1 MAVKGKIRFGVVLAI
16 LMLLP
21 LVLLAGPGP
30 TALVKITPKK
40 IVSQGSGSG
49 STGQVKDLFD
59 GDASTQFLPDN
70 TVRITVTLPKEETI
84 SRLRIF
90 GPSSFTLNTYRVMPW
105 GEEQVA
111 SLSYLSLAALE
122 NSWHTFVADP
132 SFTAETLILEFVP
145 IVSTTPVS
153 ISEVEVWGQ
162 APIDMSQL
170 TGLGGNLDPVSVQS
184 LLDRQFG
191 YIFEKSLS
199 PGSVSVSVGLST
211 SATFELTQQP
221 GLFQRVYLMY
231 DATGLGNAPEV
242 RRNINGAGWLEGY
255 FIPVESIEPSATT
268 HMEDINPAW
277 LVEGENRIEFQGVSR
292 DVTLSNLRLVV
303 ESDSGW
309 NSVSRT
315 SHIKAYDGDLSTAAE
330 LPYGSVDEIVSF
342 DFHRTVQPEVLQL
355 HVAGPQNGTARLE
368 YWNGS
373 IWQDMEEGWRIDL
386 LSLTSGWN
394 RIVVPNKI
402 TTSSLRLSF
411 DVGSSN
417 TASVAPLLIDEVL
430 ICSSPVNGNGESRLI
445 VTYPRGGEYFG
456 RTAFIQG
463 FVDPP
468 VQGNNSA
475 QVVVEGLTAS
485 VAENGSFSIEL
496 NRDSTGFA
504 AQADDEAWQPV
515 VASTY
520 GSNFAE
526 GKAIGSTMTTT
537 VILNRNLLASTE
549 EAAEPELVA
558 LAAVAASGDHPD
570 DHHKEKIS
578 PGQAKKI
585 SYKGVTLDIPAGAV
599 DEEVEITIIPLTE
612 GELPLLD
619 AGMVNVTAPAAG
631 YRFLPHGMKFRKAIK
646 MSFAYSRNYMLSGQ
660 VDDDVKMYYYHDK
673 ARRWHSL
680 NKLKVDPQQQLVT
693 SETDHFTDIINST
706 LVVPEHP
713 EALSYNPNTIK
724 DIKAADPGAGIN
736 LIEPP
741 QANNM
746 GDARLSYPIEIPPGR
761 NGMQPQLAV
770 SYNSSGGNGWL
781 GLGWDL
787 SVPSVTIDTRW
798 GVPRYNPKDETETY
812 MVAGEMLTPVAHRG
826 EFVDREA
833 DKQFYPRIEGSFNR
847 IIRHGDDPAKY
858 WWEVTGK
865 NGVKNFYGGTSAGL
879 DPAAVLSN
887 GPGGNIFRWALKQTV
902 DPNGNMVTYFYEE
915 VEDYGVGVTANNVIG
930 RQLYLKKI
938 NYTGYENSPG
948 KYEVV
953 FIRERE
959 LTPEIKRED
968 VTIDARPGF
977 KTVTADRLKEIHVT
991 FAGQTVRSYEMQYS
1005 EGAFFKT
1012 LLDRVVQKGADASVF
1027 SEHSFAYY
1035 DEARSASGEYIGFKD
1050 TGTWNTHS
1058 DSLVSGVP
1066 SSLDATAIGG
1076 GTGDNLGGH
1085 LYVGIGWGKSGKDF
1099 SVGGKVG
1106 FSKSENEGTLALV
1119 DIDGDGL
1126 SDKVFRQGGN
1136 CYFRKGILTDDE
1148 TMEFSEEKNVI
1159 RFLPTISKDKSEA
1172 ITFGMEAYIVVVSV
1186 LTDLSVNLSTGSAYF
1201 SDVNGDGLIDLVN
1214 GGAVL
1219 FNHIVKEGDKLIP
1232 TFTPNSADT
1241 LVPIGTGTLIT
1252 KDLLDDTE
1260 FERQERE
1267 REENFPLID
1276 PLRIWTAPYDG
1287 TISVSGGVR
1296 LRNIC
1301 PEDYTSADGVLV
1313 SVQLKQTELWVKRI
1327 QADDHNEYD
1336 PENVDQIHVTKGD
1349 NLYFRVQSVNDGAYD
1364 EVEWDPR
1371 VVYRDIEADVDV
1383 NNLPVAEFQASADF
1397 SLAGRAS
1404 SLPMPFKGKVRLFGD
1419 FVKKGVT
1426 SDDIRLLVLK
1436 NGEPI
1441 VDKILPWD
1449 ATDTTYTL
1457 DEIVTI
1463 DVAEVITTEGLDV
1476 EVQGSLE
1483 VLDKLTFKLEV
1494 DSAIDLAQIEWA
1506 PELYYVETV
1515 DDIELKDSAGN
1526 YQIRIKSP
1534 YDVDLY
1540 PGNGLRS
1547 PQQAWVAPQDG
1558 DVIVVPRLSFNFG
1571 EANDP
1576 DAVRPDS
1583 EVVFTVKRRGE
1594 LLFKKVVTI
1603 TDGVLTNPYAL
1614 ATALP
1619 EVKAQDELYF
1629 DFSTRDHTLAQ
1640 YLTQSNVSLNYIDAR
1655 KIDAPFAGQ
1664 MSVETLLTMQT
1675 SADDDEEDQ
1684 LFGQAFFAL
1693 LKNGRIVSRE
1703 IITASEH
1710 GGLSK
1715 EELSAEIDVASED
1728 QLGFALLTDDNWLAK
1743 ALSKQTATSTF
1754 TSTLQYQVDAAGEYA
1769 VSSAL
1774 SFADN
1779 ANGDV
1784 QFVVKGDQGAIAEVN
1799 LSIQEGQ
1806 VIESEGIS
1814 LNIMAQAEEVLT
1826 CEFVIPDEMQA
1837 LMEQSAC
1844 SVDGLVAIVET
1855 VSTDYYVREE
1865 DHFTTVLHSSQ
1876 EPDII
1881 NEPYRNWSYVA
1892 YNGYLPPQYNDQKE
1906 RIEVFEP
1913 IQESKLQAPVE
1924 YLENVRNR
1932 GAEYK
1937 NKEMPVYPLVP
1948 QNNERSWGGIDDG
1961 CWVAAGRL
1969 SSSRLGL
1976 DNISLPR
1983 SKDFIGAR
1991 AVPRMSLGTN
2001 LTVGA
2006 GLFISGSGTVDA
2018 ESYSMLDF
2026 KDMNGDRFPDV
2037 IKPGRIQYTAPTGG
2051 LSATIGGI
2059 GDSHMSDNKSWNIGF
2074 GGNPATCYQNVMG
2087 LIKGESKSGK
2097 NGTTEPSIGF
2107 SGGIGGGEATVV
2119 ADLVDVNGD
2128 GLLDSVT
2135 KGGVALNRGYGFEF
2149 PERWGTSTTSKSSS
2163 GNVAVG
2169 GGYNTGIYAFAG
2181 GINLNNSYN
2190 VTDYT
2195 MQDLNGD
2202 GLPDRIFQSDKKL
2215 FVQFNKGA
2223 AFAAPVQWHGA
2234 MIIDLPSALGKAAG
2248 LPTSNVMPQS
2258 DSVGFGGGIYFTI
2271 SIDIVF
2277 KIVININPGINV
2289 SMNASRQELS
2299 YQDVN
2304 GDGLAD
2310 QLISTKNSQL
2320 RVALNQTGRTNLL
2333 KSVTRPL
2340 GGDFEV
2346 TYERSGNTYEQPQS
2360 RWVMNQVTI
2369 HDGHPGDGPD
2379 SLTTSIVYTDGYYD
2393 RLERDFYGYRSI
2405 TQELGEIDSSD
2416 MEHSPYRK
2424 SVRVF
2429 KTDSYYTRGMLQSE
2443 ELFDARGQLY
2453 TKTANSYRL
2462 LDVDTQSETSGSSA
2476 IARIFPQLERTESF
2490 FFEGIDNLVPGKSTN
2505 TSFEYDLYGNVNRF
2519 VDAGETGVADDAIA
2533 TIKYV
2538 YRTDDAWIVDRPET
2552 ITVTGGDGKVYRL
2565 RKGEYDAKGN
2575 LKAHTGFDGFGQE
2588 AVTTLDYYTNGTLK
2602 TVTGPGNEKGEKS
2615 TLTYQYDPLNSQYVT
2630 HIEDAFGYVS
2640 TADYDYRYGVPNYT
2654 IDLNQNR
2661 IEYAY
2666 DNFGRT
2672 TKVWG
2677 PYDIGA
2683 DIPTYA
2689 FEYHPE
2695 AEIPWALS
2703 RNKGYWAENETLD
2716 TLLYIDGIKRV
2727 IQTKKGAE
2735 VFAGDDK
2742 TVGMTVSG
2750 KVEFDALGRTLQQG
2764 QPLFEAGMQTAFKF
2778 QQSPKNPT
2786 LFAYDVLGRTIRTD
2800 LPNGVFMSSK
2810 FGFEEGMFLIEVTD
2824 PKKKIKKSLKDI
2836 RGNIVAV
2843 KEKLSDKWITT
2854 RYSYDPL
2861 SQITTVIDDH
2871 QNLTKVFYD
2880 QLGRRTAIDNP
2891 DTGRVKF
2898 AFDTAGNLIS
2908 KETPNLRLAGQL
2920 IRYVY
2925 DFNRLNRIDYPD
2937 SADVT
2942 YGYGEPGAAGNRAG
2956 RLSTVANGDIMEE
2969 RFYGKLGE
2977 TVKTVKSIR
2986 SDVPSREWPLYT
2998 TEYIFDSMGR
3008 MRQLTYPDG
3017 EVLTY
3022 NYDQG
3027 GLLESASGIK
3037 QGREYN
3043 YLKDLSYDEYGQRVK
3058 LDLGNDVVT
3067 RYQYD
3072 EKTRR
3077 LDHILTINSDGQ
3089 VLQNIDYAYDDVG
3102 NILNTENVGFVT
3114 RDDTPRTVSQSYG
3127 YDDLH
3132 RLTSADGSYDIGNDH
3147 LDKYSNDF
3155 IYDTIGNFEKKD
3167 QQHWYENALDGS
3179 RSARPQSS
3187 YEYGY
3192 RYEGTQP
3199 HAPTNVG
3206 GMTYQYDA
3214 NGNLALRTEDKTG
3227 KQRIINWT
3235 EENRIASIFD
3245 QGKETIFRYD
3255 DGGTRIV
3262 KRGKYGETVYVDP
3275 NFSIRNGEVASK
3287 HIFAGS
3293 SRIATKMVMQEN
3305 RTNASKKNYVRPAG
3319 SQGHSGSIP
3328 EKSRGNHNGTNKE
3341 LTADSIETVAV
3352 TADSKTNN
3360 GKGKGSNKSNT
3371 SKAEAIANGLDLP
3384 GNSEKGLQNALN
3396 NGNGNK
3402 YGIYKR
3408 LEREGYTVND
3418 SGDIII
3424 GDGTTSSPVPI
3435 LNGNNKPEEHQIY
3448 YYHGDHLGSSNIISD
3463 SKGRSYEHLEYFP
3476 YGENWVEESRN
3487 QTNLPYKFTGKELD
3501 PETGLYYF
3509 GARYYDPRV
3518 SVWVSVDPILGQYFP
3533 VGKENVDRW
3542 LPGYGG
3548 VFNQKN
3554 IGLFTYSHSN
3564 PIALSDPD
3572 GKAPREY
3579 SMLYCHV
3586 NEHFDGRENAIGAL
3600 LLLSGPVA
3608 IAMPEVALAVGAR
3621 YPAMTM
3627 FATEVTAGLAGYS
3640 VWSNGPASRG
3650 LLIEEA
3656 LGGNL
3661 PKGFPVIDKIAG
3673 KVATSIKSI
3682 DLKAPSYQAANK
3694 LFNKVKG
3701 YVDKLD
3707 RFDSQEWGGTVVE
3720 KGITYTGKALELA
3733 VPKGATTSAQANALA
3748 KAAEYAGQKG
3758 IKLIVKEIE

>member
-21 LVLLAGPGP
+21 LVLVADPGP

-40 IVSQGSGSG
+40 IVSQGSGSAG
-49 STGQVKDLFD
+49 TGNVKDLFD
-59 GDASTQFLPDN
+59 GDAGTQFLPDN
-70 TVRITVTLPKEETI
+70 TVRITVTLPNEETI

-90 GPSSFTLNTYRVMPW
+90 GPSTFTLNTYRVMSW

-111 SLSYLSLAALE
+111 SLSYLPLADLE
-122 NSWHTFVADP
+122 NNWHTFVADP
-132 SFTAETLILEFVP
+132 SFAADKLILEFVP
-145 IVSTTPVS
+145 VTAAAPVG
-153 ISEVEVWGQ
+153 ISEVEIWGQ
-162 APIDMSQL
+162 SPIDMDQL
-170 TGLGGNLDPVSVQS
+170 TGLGGNLDPASVQS

-191 YIFEKSLS
+191 YIFEKTMS
-199 PGSVSVSVGLST
+199 PGSVSVTAGQSA
-211 SATFELTQQP
+211 SATFELTQSP
-221 GLFQRVYLMY
+221 GLFQRAYLLY

-242 RRNINGAGWLEGY
+242 RRNINGAGWLESY
-255 FIPVESIEPSATT
+255 SVPVEALESGATT

-292 DVTLSNLRLVV
+292 DVTMSNLRLVV

-315 SHIKAYDGDLSTAAE
+315 SHTNVYDGDLSTAVE
-330 LPYGSVDEIVSF
+330 LPYGSVGEIVSF

-368 YWNGS
+368 YWNGTV
-373 IWQDMEEGWRIDL
+373 WQDVEESWRIDL
-386 LSLTSGWN
+386 LSLVSGWN
-394 RIVVPNKI
+394 GIVVPNKI
-402 TTSSLRLSF
+402 TTSSLRLNI

-417 TASVAPLLIDEVL
+417 MASAAPLAIDEVL
-430 ICSSPVNGNGESRLI
+430 ICSSPVNGNGESRLL

-468 VQGNNSA
+468 VQGNNPA
-475 QVVVEGLTAS
+475 QVEVEGLTAS

-496 NRDSTGFA
+496 NKDNTGFA
-504 AQADDEAWQPV
+504 DQADDEAWQPI

-526 GKAIGSTMTTT
+526 GKALGSTMTTT
-537 VILNRNLLASTE
+537 VVLNRNLLASTE
-549 EAAEPELVA
+549 EDAQPEVTA
-558 LAAVAASGDHPD
+558 FVAVAALDDIPG

-585 SYKGVTLDIPAGAV
+585 SYRGVTLDIPAGAV
-599 DEEVEITIIPLTE
+599 DEDVEITIIPLTE
-612 GELPLLD
+612 GELPMLD

-631 YRFLPHGMKFRKAIK
+631 YRFLPHGIKFRKAIK

-660 VDDDVKMYYYHDK
+660 KDDEVQMYFYHDK

-680 NKLKVDPQQQLVT
+680 KKVKVDPQLQLVT
-693 SETDHFTDIINST
+693 SEIDHFTDIINST

-713 EALSYNPNTIK
+713 EALTYNPNTIK

-746 GDARLSYPIEIPPGR
+746 GDARLSYPIETPPGR

-798 GVPRYNPKDETETY
+798 GVPRYDDKLETETY

-826 EFVDREA
+826 DFVTREK

-847 IIRHGDDPAKY
+847 IIRHGDDPAEY

-865 NGVKNFYGGTSAGL
+865 NGVKNFYGGTGTDL

-902 DPNGNMVTYFYEE
+902 DPNGNTVTYFYEE
-915 VEDYGVGVTANNVIG
+915 VEDYGVAVTVNNVIG

-938 NYTGYENSPG
+938 NYTGFESTPG
-948 KYEVV
+948 KYEVA

-959 LTPEIKRED
+959 LTPEAKRED
-968 VTIDARPGF
+968 ITIDVRAGF
-977 KTVTADRLKEIHVT
+977 KVVTADRLKEIYVS
-991 FAGQTVRSYEMQYS
+991 FNGQPVRSYELQYR
-1005 EGAFFKT
+1005 EGAFAKT
-1012 LLDRVVQKGADASVF
+1012 LLEKVVQKGADGSVF
-1027 SEHSFAYY
+1027 NEHSFDYY
-1035 DEARSASGEYIGFKD
+1035 DEARNASGDYIGFKD

-1066 SSLDATAIGG
+1066 SALDATAIGG
-1076 GTGDNLGGH
+1076 GTGDSFGGH

-1099 SVGGKVG
+1099 SVGGKIG

-1136 CYFRKGILTDDE
+1136 CYFRKGTLTDSE
-1148 TMEFSEEKNVI
+1148 TLEFSAEKKII
-1159 RFLPTISKDKSEA
+1159 RFLPAISKDKSET
-1172 ITFGMEAYIVVVSV
+1172 ITFGMEAYIIVVSV

-1219 FNHIVKEGDKLIP
+1219 FNHIVKDGDNLIP

-1241 LVPIGTGTLIT
+1241 QVPIGTGTLIAEG
-1252 KDLLDDTE
+1252 LLDDAE

-1296 LRNIC
+1296 LRDIR
-1301 PEDYTSADGVLV
+1301 PEEYTSADGVLV
-1313 SVQLKQTELWVKRI
+1313 SVQFKGTELWTKRV
-1327 QADDHNEYD
+1327 QADDHNEYF
-1336 PENVDQIHVTKGD
+1336 PENVDQIQVTKGD
-1349 NLYFRVQSVNDGAYD
+1349 NLYFRVQSVSDGAYD

-1371 VVYRDIEADVDV
+1371 VVYRDIEVDIDV
-1383 NNLPVAEFQASADF
+1383 NNLPVSEFQASADF

-1404 SLPMPFKGKVRLFGD
+1404 SLPMPFKGKVRLLGD

-1441 VDKILPWD
+1441 VDKLLPWD

-1476 EVQGSLE
+1476 EVHGSLE

-1494 DSAIDLAQIEWA
+1494 DSAIDLAQIEWS

-1515 DDIELKDSAGN
+1515 DDIELKDSDGN

-1547 PQQAWVAPQDG
+1547 PQQAWIAPQDG

-1571 EANDP
+1571 DEGEP

-1594 LLFKKVVTI
+1594 LLVKKVVTI
-1603 TDGVLTNPYAL
+1603 TDGMLTNPYAL

-1619 EVKAQDELYF
+1619 EVKEQDELYF

-1640 YLTQSNVSLNYIDAR
+1640 YLSQSNVSLNYIDAR
-1655 KIDAPFAGQ
+1655 KVDAPFAGGL
-1664 MSVETLLTMQT
+1664 SIETLLTMQT
-1675 SADDDEEDQ
+1675 SADGDEEDE
-1684 LFGQAFFAL
+1684 LYGQALFAL

-1703 IITASEH
+1703 IITASES

-1715 EELSAEIDVASED
+1715 AEISVEIDVDFED
-1728 QLGFALLTDDNWLAK
+1728 QFGFVLLTDDNWLAK
-1743 ALSKQTATSTF
+1743 ALNNPTATSTF
-1754 TSTLQYQVDAAGEYA
+1754 TSSLQYQVDAAGEYA
-1769 VSSAL
+1769 VTPVL
-1774 SFADN
+1774 SFAGN

-1784 QFVVKGDQGAIAEVN
+1784 QFVVKGDQGAIAEVD
-1799 LSIQEGQ
+1799 LTIQEGQ
-1806 VIESEGIS
+1806 VMESEGIP
-1814 LNIMAQAEEVLT
+1814 LNITVQAEEVLT
-1826 CEFVIPDEMQA
+1826 CEFVIPDDMPA

-1855 VSTDYYVREE
+1855 VSTDYYVRGE
-1865 DHFTTVLHSSQ
+1865 DRYTAVLHSSQ

-1881 NEPYRNWSYVA
+1881 NEPYRNWSYIA
-1892 YNGYLPPQYNDQKE
+1892 YNGYLPPQYDDQKE
-1906 RIEVFEP
+1906 RIEIFEP
-1913 IQESKLQAPVE
+1913 IRESKLQAPVA
-1924 YLENVRNR
+1924 YLKNVRNR
-1932 GAEYK
+1932 GAKYE
-1937 NKEMPVYPLVP
+1937 NKEMPVYPFVP

-1991 AVPRMSLGTN
+1991 AVPRMSLGKN

-2006 GLFISGSGTVDA
+2006 GLFISGSGTVEA
-2018 ESYSMLDF
+2018 ESYSLLDF

-2051 LSATIGGI
+2051 LSATVGSI
-2059 GDSHMSDNKSWNIGF
+2059 GDSHKSDNESWNVGF

-2087 LIKGESKSGK
+2087 LIKGESKNGK

-2107 SGGIGGGEATVV
+2107 TGSIGGGEATVV

-2135 KGGVALNRGYGFEF
+2135 KDGVALNRGYGFTPSES
-2149 PERWGTSTTSKSSS
+2149 WGTTTTSKSSS

-2195 MQDLNGD
+2195 LQDLNGD
-2202 GLPDRIFQSDKKL
+2202 GLPDKIFQSDKKL
-2215 FVQFNKGA
+2215 FVKFNKGA
-2223 AFAAPVQWHGA
+2223 SFAAPVQWHGA
-2234 MIIDLPSALGKAAG
+2234 MTIDLPSALGNAAG

-2310 QLISTKNSQL
+2310 QLISTRNSQL

-2340 GGDFEV
+2340 GGDFEF

-2360 RWVMNQVTI
+2360 RWVMNQVII

-2379 SLTTSIVYTDGYYD
+2379 SITTSISYADGKYD
-2393 RLERDFYGYRSI
+2393 RLERDFYGYGTI
-2405 TQELGEIDSSD
+2405 IQEQGEIDPGD
-2416 MEHSPYRK
+2416 LEHSPYQK
-2424 SVRVF
+2424 SVRTF
-2429 KTDSYYTRGMLQSE
+2429 KTNSYYTKGMLESE
-2443 ELFDARGQLY
+2443 ELFDARGLLY
-2453 TKTANSYRL
+2453 TKSLNSYRL
-2462 LDVDTQSETSGSSA
+2462 FDVETQSVTSGNSTV
-2476 IARIFPQLERTESF
+2476 ARIFPQLEWSKSF
-2490 FFEGIDNLVPGKSTN
+2490 FYEGLNDPTQAKLSETH
-2505 TSFEYDLYGNVNRF
+2505 FEYDAYGNVSRF
-2519 VDAGETGVADDAIA
+2519 VDLGEPGSADDAIA
-2533 TIKYV
+2533 TIDYI
-2538 YRTDDAWIVDRPET
+2538 YLADDTWIVDRPET
-2552 ITVTGGDGKVYRL
+2552 ITVTGGNGTVYRV
-2565 RKGEYDAKGN
+2565 RKGEYNANGN
-2575 LKAHTGFDGFGQE
+2575 LITHTGFDGFGQE
-2588 AVTTLDYYTNGTLK
+2588 AVTTLVYYDNGTLK
-2602 TVTGPGNEKGEKS
+2602 TVTGPANENGE
-2615 TLTYQYDPLNSQYVT
+2615 TYTIDYTYDTVVNQYVT
-2630 HIEDAFGYVS
+2630 RIEDDFGYVS
-2640 TADYDYRYGVPNYT
+2640 TADYDYRYGVPNFT
-2654 IDLNQNR
+2654 LDLNKNR

-2666 DNFGRT
+2666 DIFGRT

-2695 AEIPWALS
+2695 ADIPWALTK
-2703 RNKGYWAENETLD
+2703 NKGYWEEDETID

-2727 IQTKKGAE
+2727 IQTKKEAE
-2735 VFAGDDK
+2735 VFAGDNK
-2742 TVGMTVSG
+2742 THGMTVSG
-2750 KVEFDALGRTLQQG
+2750 KVEFDALGRTIEQW
-2764 QPLFEAGMQTAFKF
+2764 QPLFESGIQTAFKS
-2778 QQSPKNPT
+2778 QYKPHNPT
-2786 LFAYDVLGRTIRTD
+2786 LFEYDVLGRTTRTD
-2800 LPNGVFMSSK
+2800 LPNGVFTTST
-2810 FGFEEGMFLIEVTD
+2810 FEFEEGMFLTEVTD
-2824 PKKKIKKSLKDI
+2824 PKKKVKQSFKDI

-2843 KEKLSDKWITT
+2843 KEKLDGEWVTT

-2861 SQITTVIDDH
+2861 SQITTVLDDH
-2871 QNLTKVFYD
+2871 QNLTQVFYD

-2891 DTGRVKF
+2891 DTGLVKYS
-2898 AFDTAGNLIS
+2898 FDAAGNLTS
-2908 KETPNLRLAGQL
+2908 KETPNLRDASQL
-2920 IRYVY
+2920 IRYNY
-2925 DFNRLNRIDYPD
+2925 DHNRLAGIDYPV

-2942 YGYGEPGAAGNRAG
+2942 YNYGDPGATENRAG
-2956 RLSTVANGDIMEE
+2956 RISSVANGDIMEE

-2986 SDVPSREWPLYT
+2986 SDVPSREWALYT

-3022 NYDQG
+3022 NYDLG
-3027 GLLESASGIK
+3027 GLLESASGVK
-3037 QGREYN
+3037 SGREYI
-3043 YLKDLSYDEYGQRVK
+3043 YLNDISYDEYGQRVR

-3077 LDHILTINSDGQ
+3077 LEHILTLSAEGE
-3089 VLQNIDYAYDDVG
+3089 VLQNIDYKYDLVG
-3102 NILNTENVGFVT
+3102 NITDTENAGFVT
-3114 RDDTPRTVSQSYG
+3114 RDDTPRTVTQSYG

-3132 RLTSADGSYDIGNDH
+3132 RLISADGAYSIGNDH
-3147 LDKYSNDF
+3147 LDKYRNDF
-3155 IYDTIGNFEKKD
+3155 FYDTIGNFINKY

-3179 RSARPQSS
+3179 KSARPHTS
-3187 YEYGY
+3187 YNYDYDYTGL
-3192 RYEGTQP
+3192 QP
-3199 HAPTNVG
+3199 HAPTQVG
-3206 GMTYQYDA
+3206 GMNYKYDA
-3214 NGNLALRTEDKTG
+3214 NGNLAIRTEDKTG

-3235 EENRIASIFD
+3235 EENRIASILD

-3255 DGGTRIV
+3255 DAGTRIV
-3262 KRGKYGETVYVDP
+3262 KRGKYGEIVYVDP

-3287 HIFAGS
+3287 HIFAGNT
-3293 SRIATKMVMQEN
+3293 RIATKMVMKEN
-3305 RTNASKKNYVRPAG
+3305 RTGASKKTYVRPAG
-3319 SQGHSGSIP
+3319 SQGHSGSSP

-3341 LTADSIETVAV
+3341 TTTESIEATTV

-3360 GKGKGSNKSNT
+3360 GKGNNKSNM

-3384 GNSEKGLQNALN
+3384 GNSENGLQNALS

-3408 LEREGYTVND
+3408 LEREGYAVTD
-3418 SGDIII
+3418 GGDIII
-3424 GDGTTSSPVPI
+3424 GGSTNPSPVPV
-3435 LNGNNKPEEHQIY
+3435 LVNGNNKPEEHQIY

-3463 SKGRSYEHLEYFP
+3463 NKGRTYEHLEYFP
-3476 YGENWVEESRN
+3476 YGESWVEESRN
-3487 QTNLPYKFTGKELD
+3487 TTHLPYRFTGKELD

-3518 SVWVSVDPILGQYFP
+3518 SVWASVDPMLNKRFDAEM
-3533 VGKENVDRW
+3533 KSENIRSVYS
-3542 LPGYGG
+3542 P
-3548 VFNQKN
+3548 KN
-3554 IGLFTYSHSN
+3554 FGLYSYAN
-3564 PIALSDPD
+3564 LSPLIFIDPD
-3572 GKAPREY
+3572 GNDNFYIGGAADKYSYAGIQPTHIMRDVKDANSNLFSGDNHYYGYEDKAKIIGKINSTPG
-3579 SMLYCHV
+3579 
-3586 NEHFDGRENAIGAL
+3586 EHNVIGHSYGGAAAIDIASEVESGKVGTLITLDPVSLLPKSDPENYKTFINVYQEQSLADNIAVIPVIGNALGAL
-3600 LLLSGPVA
+3600 LSSADVSGGSGDT
-3608 IAMPEVALAVGAR
+3608 IATFGGQLGAESGAVNIPSTKAH
-3621 YPAMTM
+3621 AD
-3627 FATEVTAGLAGYS
+3627 AAGMLEQA
-3640 VWSNGPASRG
+3640 
-3650 LLIEEA
+3650 
-3656 LGGNL
+3656 
-3661 PKGFPVIDKIAG
+3661 
-3673 KVATSIKSI
+3673 KV
-3682 DLKAPSYQAANK
+3682 YMQ
-3694 LFNKVKG
+3694 
-3701 YVDKLD
+3701 
-3707 RFDSQEWGGTVVE
+3707 QEQMRIQE
-3720 KGITYTGKALELA
+3720 
-3733 VPKGATTSAQANALA
+3733 
-3748 KAAEYAGQKG
+3748 
-3758 IKLIVKEIE
+3758 